1 MIDQNIKELHHAMNE
16 QRLCVFVGA
25 GVSKSSETEG
35 IKLPSWE
42 DLIKSFQVELE
53 LPNEQDYLKLAQLYY
68 LQFGEFLYYKK
79 LKSFF
84 NLESSPSFVH
94 QLILKLNPQH
104 IITTNWDCLLEK
116 SISQNLDL
124 FDVIV
129 SDEDLSK
136 SSLPRKLVKMH
147 GDFEHHNIVFKED
160 DYLNYENNYPLIS
173 NYIKGILSTNAVLF
187 MGYSYNDID
196 LKLIMRWLR
205 NHAKSRQPMYLLVFN
220 ENKSQIRYL
229 ENQGI
234 HVVVLPEIKRN
245 LERLD
250 SYSSRVAD
258 FLLNVLNFGKSVPE
272 SVNDYTLPIYNKIK
286 HLADYKYVLYEQVST
301 SLGNCG
307 YIHGEGVTLLQFYK
321 DILTYDFDK
330 SLRLTYQQFV
340 ENLKSFSNRDGD
352 CELEFDLNKL
362 DEILSILGKA
372 GISGISLSHDTDN
385 CQYIRTNENAY
396 DSEFENLLSFEF
408 DNVQPSLDDLND
420 LMLCAFKLYLK
431 EKYKESVK
439 LFEIALRLAIS
450 KKIYTKVL
458 IASSNYQDLKSIIN
472 AENNEFNS
480 NGDGDSNYRSFN
492 DFYNSLPYEDKFN
505 CLQLYKT
512 LSPSYL
518 KERSFD
524 VFSSLRKAENNRS
537 TIISGGFFF
546 DKDSERSRRNHI
558 NMLHYFLG
566 NNITIQHFR
575 EFRDI
580 NKYYIESS
588 FNSQC
593 KKLKIEI
600 VKEEIYALIK
610 YFQSKEII
618 ALVNKFG
625 INDGKY
631 YDFIDVSEDNV
642 EWITI
647 TLLPNLIK
655 CRESSH
661 KINSR
666 FEGYIEN
673 VIQISS
679 FIKFKSEHF
688 NKILDCINLVI
699 NSTGVS
705 IGFYEAVNRFFSIQY
720 LLFKTDFDKD
730 IFRTTIELIVK
741 KFSLGKANGYERIAI
756 QNNYINNF
764 YGFAKENNIEI
775 TNRKDVERLIFEI
788 KSTSVDNQCQLVSSL
803 FISIYGI
810 SNIEIKE
817 TIDEYMSQLGVNVS
831 SKPTLDG
838 VIYYLTL
845 VSNDFEKYE
854 KDSLVILR
862 KFLENNRGNISEIDR
877 ASKIEPLIN
886 YLTIDKGFSGY
897 KDVYEQYF
905 EKNTKSDEVGNIV
918 S

>member
-1 MIDQNIKELHHAMNE
+1 MINQNIKELHHAMNE

-84 NLESSPSFVH
+84 NIEASPSFVH

-116 SISQNLDL
+116 SISQSLEL

-173 NYIKGILSTNAVLF
+173 NYIKGILSTNTVLF
-187 MGYSYNDID
+187 VGYSYNDID

-205 NHAKSRQPMYLLVFN
+205 NHAKSRQPMYLLAFN

-229 ENQGI
+229 ENQGV
-234 HVVVLPEIKRN
+234 HVVVLQEIKQN

-250 SYSSRVAD
+250 LYSSRVAD
-258 FLLNVLNFGKSVPE
+258 FLLNVLNYGKSVPE

-286 HLADYKYVLYEQVST
+286 HLADYKYVLYEQVSM

-307 YIHGEGVTLLQFYK
+307 YIHGKDVTLLQFYK

-330 SLRLTYQQFV
+330 SLRFTYQQFI
-340 ENLKSFSNRDGD
+340 ENLKSFTNRNEDS
-352 CELEFDLNKL
+352 ELEFDLNKI

-372 GISGISLSHDTDN
+372 AISGISLSHDTDN
-385 CQYIRTNENAY
+385 CEYIRTNENAY
-396 DSEFENLLSFEF
+396 DSELEALLSFEF
-408 DNVQPSLDDLND
+408 DNAQPNLDDLND

-431 EKYKESVK
+431 EKHEESIK

-472 AENNEFNS
+472 AENREFNS
-480 NGDGDSNYRSFN
+480 NGNSNYKSFN
-492 DFYNSLPYEDKFN
+492 DYYNSLPYQDKSN
-505 CLQLYKT
+505 CFQLHKT

-524 VFSSLRKAENNRS
+524 VFTSLRKAENNRS
-537 TIISGGFFF
+537 TIKSGGFFF
-546 DKDSERSRRNHI
+546 DRDSERSRKNHI

-566 NNITIQHFR
+566 NNITIQHFN
-575 EFRDI
+575 EFKDI

-593 KKLKIEI
+593 TKSKIEL

-610 YFQSKEII
+610 FFQSKEII
-618 ALVNKFG
+618 SLVNKFG
-625 INDGKY
+625 LNNGKY
-631 YDFIDVSEDNV
+631 NDFIDISECNA
-642 EWITI
+642 EWIAT

-679 FIKFKSEHF
+679 FIKFKPECF
-688 NKILDCINLVI
+688 DKILYSINSII

-705 IGFYEAVNRFFSIQY
+705 IGFYEAVNRFFAIQY
-720 LLFKTDFDKD
+720 QLFKTDFNKD
-730 IFRTTIELIVK
+730 IFRNTIELIVN

-756 QNNYINNF
+756 QNKYINNF

-775 TNRKDVERLIFEI
+775 TNKKDVERLIFEM
-788 KSTSVDNQCQLVSSL
+788 KSTSIDNQCQLVSSL
-803 FISIYGI
+803 FISIYSI
-810 SNIEIKE
+810 SNVEIKE
-817 TIDEYMSQLGVNVS
+817 IIDEYMSQLGVTVS
-831 SKPTLDG
+831 SKPTMDG
-838 VIYYLTL
+838 VLYYLTL
-845 VSNDFEKYE
+845 VANDFKQYE
-854 KDSLVILR
+854 KDSLNILSE
-862 KFLENNRGNISEIDR
+862 FLENNSGNISEIDR
-877 ASKIEPLIN
+877 ISKIEPLIN
-886 YLTIDKGFSGY
+886 YLTIDKGFSSY

-905 EKNTKSDEVGNIV
+905 EKITQSNEVSDIV